1 MAASSSSLASSV
13 PLMSPLP
20 PSHSHPYTGEWGY
33 DVFLCFRGDDT
44 RHSFTSHLMAV
55 LSDRQIRT
63 FIDDKLEKTESID
76 ELICILQRCALSVV
90 VFSEKFADSSWFLDE
105 VTTIARRMTECGH
118 RVLPVLYKVDPPD
131 MTNDS
136 RSYATTFNRE
146 YDSISSYSEDKKRWM
161 DALKNVTNSAGHTS
175 QSIKIGSEL
184 IKVVVEDVQKQLIDM
199 SPTRKSANLVGMSS
213 RILEVE
219 RLLDMDTLDDTH
231 IIRVFIVLDDVE
243 TPSQLE
249 QILLEEVARNLDNCF
264 GSGSKIIVTTRDK
277 RVLDYA
283 KAMTYTVT
291 DLGDSESVQLFSL
304 RAFRKHRPPRDW
316 EAMSRLAT
324 SY

>member
-231 IIRVFIVLDDVE
+231 IIRLWGIGGV
-243 TPSQLE
+243 
-249 QILLEEVARNLDNCF
+249 
-264 GSGSKIIVTTRDK
+264 GKTT
-277 RVLDYA
+277 LA
-283 KAMTYTVT
+283 KACYERITLSSKRIKHHFIGSIGEKCGKGHGVEGVVNELYSKLLSENNIGPG
-291 DLGDSESVQLFSL
+291 DLDTSEGTAFSI
-304 RAFRKHRPPRDW
+304 
-316 EAMSRLAT
+316 
-324 SY
+324 